1 MTTYSW
7 NTDAANGGTL
17 IQLFNRCMD
26 RVSTMVGYDHACRT
40 GFADPNLATPPASL
54 VGLNAIPAEPPS
66 SANICIGYQSCATPV
81 AVGVTNKKP
90 KSPKK
95 KRIHENF
102 RTVRNTAKYQHH
114 HPIHQPRSQKS
125 GFTVKKTQRSAGKS
139 HSHRC

>member
-1 MTTYSW
+1 MTTIPDVLLTAWGSW
-7 NTDAANGGTL
+7 TNLLRKATET
-17 IQLFNRCMD
+17 
-26 RVSTMVGYDHACRT
+26 VGYHHACRT
-40 GFADPNLATPPASL
+40 GFADPNLLNLTTPPASL

-81 AVGVTNKKP
+81 TVGMTNKRQKF
-90 KSPKK
+90 PKK

-114 HPIHQPRSQKS
+114 HPIHQPRSQKA